1 MPEVFLVYLRNFCR
15 GHDFGSALSDWAS
28 SPISDSECRADRLI
42 LSRAVPVG
50 TVGVR
55 IAGTSK
61 PRSFRICEARA
72 AAEFVV
78 QRMG

>member
-1 MPEVFLVYLRNFCR
+1 MLLVDLCDFCR
-15 GHDFGSALSDWAS
+15 SHDFGSALSDWAS
-28 SPISDSECRADRLI
+28 SPISESECRADRLI

-55 IAGTSK
+55 IAGTSR
-61 PRSFRICEARA
+61 PWSFRIFEDAV